1 MIEIIILVIGL
12 IMAFMLGYYIGKSN
26 KFSSNNLS
34 QQTGLISQISEIK
47 GMFAEIEKS
56 RHRAEDMRDAQIQDM
71 RNMMTTF
78 TQTISGIKTR
88 GMIGESILSEVLSNS
103 IKAGV
108 IKKELKIGS
117 QNVEFAWDLG
127 DGKYI
132 PIDSKLPDV
141 FSLVDQF
148 EKSTETAEKKIL
160 SKKIKDKIIREIL
173 NIQKYQN
180 QQNTIDYCILV
191 VPPSVLD
198 ISPELISIGKNSNV
212 AICSYKE
219 VFLIAHI
226 LDDQY
231 HRMKDEGDIG
241 EYKKITKKLFAIFDK
256 INLKSETIDRAV
268 KQLSNANDEIKDEI
282 AKSKR
287 L

>member
-1 MIEIIILVIGL
+1 MIEILILVFVLIIGL
-12 IMAFMLGYYIGKSN
+12 ALGFYIGKFKKFISN
-26 KFSSNNLS
+26 DIS
-34 QQTGLISQISEIK
+34 QQTGLISQISEMK

-78 TQTISGIKTR
+78 TQTISGTKTR
-88 GMIGESILSEVLSNS
+88 GMVGESILSEVLTNS
-103 IKAGV
+103 IKAGI

-117 QNVEFAWDLG
+117 QNVEFGWDLG

-148 EKSTETAEKKIL
+148 EKSKETNEKKII
-160 SKKIKDKIIREIL
+160 SRKIKDKIIKEIL

-180 QQNTIDYCILV
+180 QPNTIDQCILV
-191 VPPSVLD
+191 VPPSIIDL
-198 ISPELISIGKNSNV
+198 SPELISIGKDSNV

-226 LDDQY
+226 LEEQY
-231 HRMKDEGDIG
+231 RRFKDEGDVG
-241 EYKKITKKLFAIFDK
+241 EYKKITKQLFAIIDK
-256 INLKSETIDRAV
+256 INLKSETVDRAV

>member
-12 IMAFMLGYYIGKSN
+12 IIAFTLGYYIGKSN
-26 KFSSNNLS
+26 KFSSNDLS
-34 QQTGLISQISEIK
+34 QQTGLVSQISEMK

-78 TQTISGIKTR
+78 TQTISGTKTR
-88 GMIGESILSEVLSNS
+88 GMVGESILSEVLSNS

-148 EKSTETAEKKIL
+148 EKSTFGIIPQQLRGGL
-160 SKKIKDKIIREIL
+160 SNFSNNVMYGECFNKFIGCALKIIDAF
-173 NIQKYQN
+173 K
-180 QQNTIDYCILV
+180 
-191 VPPSVLD
+191 
-198 ISPELISIGKNSNV
+198 
-212 AICSYKE
+212 
-219 VFLIAHI
+219 
-226 LDDQY
+226 
-231 HRMKDEGDIG
+231 
-241 EYKKITKKLFAIFDK
+241 
-256 INLKSETIDRAV
+256 
-268 KQLSNANDEIKDEI
+268 ANK
-282 AKSKR
+282 
-287 L
+287 